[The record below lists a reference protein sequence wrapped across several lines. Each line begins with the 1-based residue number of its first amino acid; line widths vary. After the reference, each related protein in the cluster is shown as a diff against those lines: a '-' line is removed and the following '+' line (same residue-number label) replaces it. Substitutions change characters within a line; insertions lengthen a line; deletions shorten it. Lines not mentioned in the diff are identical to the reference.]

1 MYLLKMFWKVQ
12 EKKKFSHYSIFNTA
26 SWMFSEVLSTF
37 FPMNVHRF
45 FEKHVW
51 GCTLHPIFQ
60 LKPSRGSRTLGRT
73 VRPVPEEDGGQC
85 CPQLFDARSGSCLGG
100 WLQASDLRMFCVS
113 GGSAFLLILA

>member
-1 MYLLKMFWKVQ
+1 MFWKVQ
-12 EKKKFSHYSIFNTA
+12 EKKKKFSHYSIFNTA
-26 SWMFSEVLSTF
+26 SWIFSEVLSHLF

-73 VRPVPEEDGGQC
+73 VVPVPERKRRPVL
-85 CPQLFDARSGSCLGG
+85 PQLFRARSRLLPG
-100 WLQASDLRMFCVS
+100 WLAA
-113 GGSAFLLILA
+113 GI